1 MHCSA
6 FQIKR
11 MVNKTWITRTLL
23 LLIPSL
29 LLLDLGTK
37 LMAEWLWFEEV
48 DYSSVFGRRLLT
60 QAILWLLGLGL
71 TALVLGG
78 NWIVAN
84 RYKYSPEITDS
95 QQDKLP
101 YFTPIPPQKP
111 TALSFNFLIFFI
123 IGLSLLLGL
132 ILVYYGKIFLDY
144 WQPDLTQAL
153 ISPSLPEPF
162 QVESVFN
169 LLKNLSTSYA
179 LIGLIIFIVVGTI
192 INPQL
197 SQLLTTIFLS
207 FGFGLVIS
215 SHWGDVLLSFNPT
228 AFNQVEDVFNQD
240 LSFYIFLLPVGQL
253 LEFWL
258 IGVFTSCLIGCSLV
272 YLLSGNSFSKG
283 RFPGFSQPQQR
294 HLHGLAGLLML
305 SLALKHLI
313 DRYELLYSEQGVVFG
328 ASYTDVTVQSPVYL
342 LLFFL
347 TIWIAIF
354 LILQAF
360 FSVKAIRP
368 YIEISLRTLRFRRK
382 KRLTRP
388 KAKLFADSYSLR
400 AILSWYLA
408 IVFVAGWVLPSIVQR
423 LVVQPNEIARE
434 IPYIERSIRFTREA
448 FGLDNMTVETFAPQG
463 ELTYN
468 DIANNNLTIKN
479 IRLWDERPLL
489 KTNRQL
495 QQIRP
500 YYEFNEADIDR
511 YTLLK
516 EPQEQTVDSR
526 TEKQQVLIAARE
538 LNYQSVPDK
547 AQTWVNKHLVY
558 THGYG
563 FTLSPVN
570 QVGEGGLPKYFV
582 KNIGAAPQLNP
593 ESTLEVAPRV
603 RDSIPIGNPRI
614 YYGELTNTEIMTS
627 ATVDEL
633 DYPLGDENVYNTYNG
648 QGGIALGSG
657 WRRLIFANYLR
668 NWQMIFTR
676 NFMPDTKLLFRRNII
691 QRVKAIAPFLQYDS
705 DPYLVVGKGNTKS
718 FDPNQS
724 PSDPNYLY
732 WILDAYTTSSR
743 YPYSDPEG
751 GEFNYI
757 RNSVKVVIDAY
768 NGSINFYYL
777 DELKDPIITSWQ
789 KVFPQLF
796 KPIEK
801 MPPSLYVHIRY
812 PVDLFTVQSER
823 LLTYHMDDPRVFYNR
838 EDQWRVPTEIY
849 GSKQQPVEPYY
860 ITMRLPG
867 EESEEFIL
875 LQPFTPASRIN
886 LIAWLAARSDGQQ
899 YGKLLLYQF
908 PKERL
913 VFGPEQVEAL
923 INQKPEISEQISLW
937 NRQGS
942 SVIQGNLLVIPI
954 EQSLLYVEPIY
965 LEATENS
972 LPTLA
977 RVIVSYENKIVMR
990 PSLQE
995 ALQAVFQAEPVNS
1008 PLLISPENIPESS

>member
-1 MHCSA
+1 
-6 FQIKR
+6 
-11 MVNKTWITRTLL
+11 MVTKSWITRTLL
-23 LLIPSL
+23 LLIPCL
-29 LLLDLGTK
+29 LLLDLATK
-37 LMAEWLWFEEV
+37 LIAEWLWFEEV
-48 DYSSVFGRRLLT
+48 GYLSVFGRRLLT
-60 QAILWLLGLGL
+60 QGSLWLLASGL
-71 TALVLGG
+71 TALFLGA
-78 NWIVAN
+78 NWFIAN
-84 RYKYSPEITDS
+84 RYKYPSDLRDS
-95 QQDKLP
+95 QLEKLP
-101 YFTPIPPQKP
+101 YFAPIPANKP
-111 TALSFNFLIFFI
+111 TALSFKFLVAFI
-123 IGLSLLLGL
+123 VGLSTLLGFF
-132 ILVYYGKIFLDY
+132 LVYYGQVFLNY
-144 WQPDLTQAL
+144 WRPDLNQAL
-153 ISPSLPEPF
+153 ISPSLPQQFEI
-162 QVESVFN
+162 ESIWGMLQN
-169 LLKNLSTSYA
+169 LPTAYGWIGV
-179 LIGLIIFIVVGTI
+179 LIVIIIGTI
-192 INPQL
+192 IKPQL
-197 SQLLTTIFLS
+197 SQLFITLFLS
-207 FGFGLVIS
+207 LGFGLLMS
-215 SHWGDVLLSFNPT
+215 SHWGDILLSFYPT
-228 AFNQVEDVFNQD
+228 TFNQVEDVFNQD
-240 LSFYIFLLPVGQL
+240 ISLYIFLLPVGHL

-258 IGVFTSCLIGCSLV
+258 IGIFTTCLMSCILV
-272 YLLSGNSFSKG
+272 YLLSGNSFSQG

-313 DRYELLYSEQGVVFG
+313 DRYELLYSKQGVVFG

-347 TIWIAIF
+347 TIGIAIF
-354 LILQAF
+354 LFWQAF
-360 FSVKAIRP
+360 FSVKAILP
-368 YIEISLRTLRFRRK
+368 YLEISLRTLRIRRK

-388 KAKLFADSYSLR
+388 QAKLFADSYSLR
-400 AILSWYLA
+400 AVLGWYLVV
-408 IVFVAGWVLPSIVQR
+408 VFVAGWLLPTIVQR

-434 IPYIERSIRFTREA
+434 IPYIERSIRFTTEA
-448 FGLDNMTVETFAPQG
+448 FGLDSMTVETFAPQG

-468 DIANNNLTIKN
+468 DLIDNDLTIKN

-489 KTNRQL
+489 RTNRQL

-516 EPQEQTVDSR
+516 EPQEQTVNNR
-526 TEKQQVLIAARE
+526 TEKQQVLITARE
-538 LNYQSVPDK
+538 LNYQSVPDE

-570 QVGEGGLPKYFV
+570 RVGEGGLPEYFV
-582 KNIGAAPQLNP
+582 RNIGPATQLNP
-593 ESTLEVAPRV
+593 ESTLEVTPRV
-603 RDSIPIGNPRI
+603 QDSIPIGNPRI
-614 YYGELTNTEIMTS
+614 YYGELTNTNIMTS

-633 DYPLGDENVYNTYNG
+633 DYPLGDENIYNTYNG
-648 QGGIALGSG
+648 EGGIDLNSG

-676 NFMPDTKLLFRRNII
+676 NFTPDTKLLFRRNIV
-691 QRVKAIAPFLQYDS
+691 QRVKAIAPFLRYDS
-705 DPYLVVGKGNTKS
+705 DPYLVVGKGNSKS
-718 FDPNQS
+718 FDPNQKT
-724 PSDPNYLY
+724 SDSNYLY

-743 YPYSDPEG
+743 YPYSDPEES
-751 GEFNYI
+751 EFNYI

-768 NGSINFYYL
+768 NGSVHFYYL
-777 DELKDPIITSWQ
+777 DDLKDPMITSWQ
-789 KVFPQLF
+789 KVFPELF
-796 KPIEK
+796 QPITE

-849 GSKQQPVEPYY
+849 ANQQQPVEPYY

-1008 PLLISPENIPESS
+1008 PLIVPPANTPELSLNN

>member
-1 MHCSA
+1 
-6 FQIKR
+6 
-11 MVNKTWITRTLL
+11 
-23 LLIPSL
+23 
-29 LLLDLGTK
+29 
-37 LMAEWLWFEEV
+37 
-48 DYSSVFGRRLLT
+48 
-60 QAILWLLGLGL
+60 
-71 TALVLGG
+71 
-78 NWIVAN
+78 
-84 RYKYSPEITDS
+84 
-95 QQDKLP
+95 
-101 YFTPIPPQKP
+101 
-111 TALSFNFLIFFI
+111 
-123 IGLSLLLGL
+123 
-132 ILVYYGKIFLDY
+132 
-144 WQPDLTQAL
+144 
-153 ISPSLPEPF
+153 
-162 QVESVFN
+162 
-169 LLKNLSTSYA
+169 
-179 LIGLIIFIVVGTI
+179 
-192 INPQL
+192 
-197 SQLLTTIFLS
+197 
-207 FGFGLVIS
+207 
-215 SHWGDVLLSFNPT
+215 
-228 AFNQVEDVFNQD
+228 
-240 LSFYIFLLPVGQL
+240 
-253 LEFWL
+253 
-258 IGVFTSCLIGCSLV
+258 
-272 YLLSGNSFSKG
+272 
-283 RFPGFSQPQQR
+283 
-294 HLHGLAGLLML
+294 ML

-313 DRYELLYSEQGVVFG
+313 DRYELLYSKQGVVFG
-328 ASYTDVTVQSPVYL
+328 ASYTDVTIQSPVYL
-342 LLFFL
+342 LLFL
-347 TIWIAIF
+347 ITIWIAIF
-354 LILQAF
+354 LFLQAF

-368 YIEISLRTLRFRRK
+368 YIEISLRSLRIRRK

-388 KAKLFADSYSLR
+388 RVKLFADSYSLR
-400 AILSWYLA
+400 TILGWYLA
-408 IVFVAGWVLPSIVQR
+408 VVFVAGWLLPTIVQR
-423 LVVQPNEIARE
+423 LVVQPNELARE

-463 ELTYN
+463 ELTYSDLVEN
-468 DIANNNLTIKN
+468 DLTIKN

-489 KTNRQL
+489 RTNRQL

-516 EPQEQTVDSR
+516 EPQEQTINNR

-538 LNYQSVPDK
+538 LNYQSVPEK

-570 QVGEGGLPKYFV
+570 RVGEGGLPEYFV
-582 KNIGAAPQLNP
+582 RNIGPAPQLNS
-593 ESTLEVAPRV
+593 ESTLEVTPRIQ
-603 RDSIPIGNPRI
+603 DSIPIGSPRI
-614 YYGELTNTEIMTS
+614 YYGELTNTNIMTS

-648 QGGIALGSG
+648 AGGIDLNSG

-676 NFMPDTKLLFRRNII
+676 NFTPDTKLLFRRNIV
-691 QRVKAIAPFLQYDS
+691 QRVKAIAPFLRYDS
-705 DPYLVVGKGNTKS
+705 DPYLVVGKGNSKS
-718 FDPNQS
+718 FSLNQITS
-724 PSDPNYLY
+724 QPNYLY

-768 NGSINFYYL
+768 NGSVNFYYL
-777 DELKDPIITSWQ
+777 DDLKDPIITSWQ
-789 KVFPQLF
+789 KVFPELF
-796 KPIEK
+796 KPITE

-812 PVDLFTVQSER
+812 PVDLFTVQSQQ

-849 GSKQQPVEPYY
+849 GGKQQSVEPYY
-860 ITMRLPG
+860 LTMRLPG

-875 LQPFTPASRIN
+875 LQPFTPVSRIN

-923 INQKPEISEQISLW
+923 INQKPEISEQIALW

-942 SVIQGNLLVIPI
+942 RVIQGNLLVIPI

-972 LPTLA
+972 LPTLV
-977 RVIVSYENKIVMR
+977 RVIVSYENQIVMR

-995 ALQAVFQAEPVNS
+995 ALQSVFQAEPVNY
-1008 PLLISPENIPESS
+1008 PLIISPDNTPELNLSN